1 MAVKALIKR
10 VVPETKAREMI
21 PLFRQMRS
29 LAMNQEGYISGET
42 LRNLN
47 NPEEFLVISNWQSS
61 DAWVKWLK
69 SVDRQRIQEQIDAL
83 LGGAT
88 QYEVFHYGF
97 SSNNAHECAIQ
108 WLDLKGLQNLTG
120 GRLQIVPG
128 DPQCHPGQGQLRL
141 GHNEVPL
148 GFVEPHQ
155 GTHAGLVLLFHQ
167 VPLLLHQLGGGLLQG
182 QLLLG
187 VSIWVTTS
195 CTSDTT
201 WILAL
206 SRMRSI
212 SKSRA
217 RASPWRARV
226 SPPEKMFQ
234 RSPTPMLLPKSS
246 PSNPC
251 RPGAPRATTR

>member
-1 MAVKALIKR
+1 VARAFQSIRSKATFPHPTRRSGKEVVMAVKALIKR

-97 SSNNAHECAIQ
+97 SE
-108 WLDLKGLQNLTG
+108 
-120 GRLQIVPG
+120 
-128 DPQCHPGQGQLRL
+128 
-141 GHNEVPL
+141 
-148 GFVEPHQ
+148 
-155 GTHAGLVLLFHQ
+155 
-167 VPLLLHQLGGGLLQG
+167 
-182 QLLLG
+182 
-187 VSIWVTTS
+187 
-195 CTSDTT
+195 
-201 WILAL
+201 
-206 SRMRSI
+206 
-212 SKSRA
+212 
-217 RASPWRARV
+217 
-226 SPPEKMFQ
+226 
-234 RSPTPMLLPKSS
+234 
-246 PSNPC
+246 
-251 RPGAPRATTR
+251 